1 LASLAA
7 KNPKVIAAAA
17 SLLSSNKSSV
27 GGASGLAALA
37 SAFQSQGLGSV
48 IDSWVGTGQNQSIS
62 ASKLAGLLGN
72 DTISQFAQKAGLGVA
87 DAGPALAAVLPS
99 LIDKLTPQGRVP
111 EESSLEGAL
120 SSLLSGLG

>member
-17 SLLSSNKSSV
+17 SLLSSNKSSI
-27 GGASGLAALA
+27 GGASGLAALMG
-37 SAFQSQGLGSV
+37 AFQGDGLGSV
-48 IDSWVGTGQNQSIS
+48 VDSWVGTGQNQSIG
-62 ASKLAGLLGN
+62 ASQLAGLLGD

-87 DAGPALAAVLPS
+87 DAGPALAAILPS
-99 LIDKLTPQGRVP
+99 LIDKLTPKGQVP
-111 EESSLEGAL
+111 EASSLEGTL